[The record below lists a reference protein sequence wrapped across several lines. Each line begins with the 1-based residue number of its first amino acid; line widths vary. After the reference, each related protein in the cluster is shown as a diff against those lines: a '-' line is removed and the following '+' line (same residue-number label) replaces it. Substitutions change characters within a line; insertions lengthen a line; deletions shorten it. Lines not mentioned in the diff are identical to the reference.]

1 MPHLMFI
8 NYSWYL
14 IVHARNYWKLGWT
27 SVEIQLRFNTSWNST
42 HLHVKFSTAPF
53 AYIVEAQLKFNSWMR
68 GEIHQLKLNS
78 FACEFFNWS
87 TCLRSWSSTEIH
99 QLKLNSFACEFFNWS
114 SCLHSWSSLK
124 FNSWMR
130 VEIHQLNASW
140 NSPVECE
147 LKLTSWMRVETHQL
161 KLNSFA
167 CEFFNWS
174 ICLHSWSSTEIQQL
188 NASLNSPVECE
199 LKLTSW
205 MRVETHQL
213 KLNSFAC
220 EFFNWSTCLHSWSST
235 EIHQLNA
242 SWNWPVECELKLTSW
257 NWTHL
262 HVNFST
268 VHSWN
273 STEFQL
279 SLGWNSLVE
288 SPMFFFVWDHD

>member
-1 MPHLMFI
+1 MTGRNCIWLDLNFVTLYVLLAIMTLMAGYGCAVI
-8 NYSWYL
+8 WQND
-14 IVHARNYWKLGWT
+14 
-27 SVEIQLRFNTSWNST
+27 
-42 HLHVKFSTAPF
+42 
-53 AYIVEAQLKFNSWMR
+53 
-68 GEIHQLKLNS
+68 
-78 FACEFFNWS
+78 C
-87 TCLRSWSSTEIH
+87 TCLTVSFDSVKSQSMKRWLALSRFWSEIDW
-99 QLKLNSFACEFFNWS
+99 QFSDPRIVTG
-114 SCLHSWSSLK
+114 WSSLK
-124 FNSWMR
+124 FTSWMR
-130 VEIHQLNASW
+130 VETHQLNASW

-147 LKLTSWMRVETHQL
+147 LKLTSWNWTHLHVNFQLIHLLTLLKLNWNSTVECELKLTSRMRVETHQL

-174 ICLHSWSSTEIQQL
+174 TCLHSWSSTEIQQL
-188 NASLNSPVECE
+188 NASWNSPVECE

-288 SPMFFFVWDHD
+288 SPMFFFVWGAISA